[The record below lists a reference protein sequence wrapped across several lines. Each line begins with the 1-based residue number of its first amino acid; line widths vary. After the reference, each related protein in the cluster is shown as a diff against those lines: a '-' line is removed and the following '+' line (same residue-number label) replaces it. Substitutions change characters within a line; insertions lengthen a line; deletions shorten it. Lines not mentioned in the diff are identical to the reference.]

1 MGWNGNRIDRS
12 QAGRF
17 LAVLWFLAA
26 ALALQFVAT
35 AQGFSLRLAAQ
46 QSAGDFS
53 SPQGD
58 ASDPSLSRYAVRG
71 FPVADLRFMADRA
84 DGKASPGGTG
94 PFVLPAPVFIPAVA
108 LGGEAVGEISST
120 STIAARGDIVRV
132 RGPPAVLA

>member
-1 MGWNGNRIDRS
+1 MGMNGNRTDSS

-26 ALALQFVAT
+26 ALAMQFVAT

-58 ASDPSLSRYAVRG
+58 ASDTSLSRHAVRG

-94 PFVLPAPVFIPAVA
+94 PFVLPAPVFVA
-108 LGGEAVGEISST
+108 TVVHGGMAVGDMSSAIR
-120 STIAARGDIVRV
+120 IAARGDVVRV
-132 RGPPAVLA
+132 RGPPAFFA